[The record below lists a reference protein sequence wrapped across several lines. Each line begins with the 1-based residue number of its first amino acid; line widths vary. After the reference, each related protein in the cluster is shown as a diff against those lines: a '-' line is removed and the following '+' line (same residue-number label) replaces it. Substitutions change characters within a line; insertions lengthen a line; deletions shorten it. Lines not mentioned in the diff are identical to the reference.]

1 MRVPLS
7 DGCYHE
13 DIVKALRLLA
23 LFGLT
28 LATFLALDALW
39 LGVIARKLYSSQIGH
54 LLAPNVRWGAA
65 VIFYLLYITGLL
77 AFVVLPRSGSPL
89 LHVALLGALFGLIAY
104 ATYDLTN
111 LATLSGWPVTVTL
124 ADLAWGA
131 VVTGLTAAAS
141 WSYLRLLQP

>member
-1 MRVPLS
+1 MNTL
-7 DGCYHE
+7 
-13 DIVKALRLLA
+13 KLLA

-28 LATFLALDALW
+28 LVTFLVLDALW

-65 VIFYLLYITGLL
+65 VLFYLLYITGLL
-77 AFVVLPRSGSPL
+77 VLVVLPRSGAPV
-89 LHVALLGALFGLIAY
+89 LHVALLGALFGLVAY

-111 LATLSGWPVTVTL
+111 LATLSGWPVSVTL

-131 VVTGLTAAAS
+131 VVTGLVAAAS
-141 WSYLRLLQP
+141 HGYLRMLLP